1 MSKAG
6 SRLHGTKPAGAQRCW
21 QRPRVATGKSDTRRS
36 LARQLRG
43 FSANCDRWS
52 SLAIPGTATRRMELG
67 EQGQP
72 QDSSGSPRRRRKE
85 VKTPAHGGRD
95 SRTRAMSGGGPPD
108 APADSTGEARQG
120 RLPGLRRPHDG
131 GLTGSRC
138 PGPQGPAMDA
148 GEPGPADREQGGGR
162 GRGSGSRS
170 PVQRV
175 VLHPQV
181 VPGEVAGRVAQVVV
195 LVPENPLASRRS
207 RDYLHLNRELYG

>member
-21 QRPRVATGKSDTRRS
+21 QRPRVATGKSDTGRS

-148 GEPGPADREQGGGR
+148 GEPGPCRHGAGRRKRARVRQPLTSPKGRSSSAGCPWGSSRAGSAGCGTGPREPSCFEEEQGL
-162 GRGSGSRS
+162 SS
-170 PVQRV
+170 P
-175 VLHPQV
+175 
-181 VPGEVAGRVAQVVV
+181 
-195 LVPENPLASRRS
+195 
-207 RDYLHLNRELYG
+207 